1 MRQALLPL
9 AALVAATLLLPA
21 GVSNA
26 SDKALA
32 EASEAAFVAAD
43 HDHSGTVSWEEFRNR
58 VVAVFGHLD
67 ANEDGRLIG
76 DEHPPAK
83 DAKGAAVQPGTVTAE
98 SFTASVAE
106 AFKKAD
112 RDGDGEL
119 SKVEWMGSES

>member
-1 MRQALLPL
+1 MRYAPLPL
-9 AALVAATLLLPA
+9 AALLATTLLLPP
-21 GVSNA
+21 GDSNA

-83 DAKGAAVQPGTVTAE
+83 DAKGESVQPGTVTAE
-98 SFTASVAE
+98 SFTASIAE

-119 SKVEWMGSES
+119 SKVEWLGNDA